1 MSHQCEMNG
10 FHQIDANS
18 DLVGAGRAQHRESDV
33 EQVLQEEGTMT
44 TILSVFAFASKSNNL
59 VLLHKSPVPPKLLS
73 PL

>member
-18 DLVGAGRAQHRESDV
+18 DLVGAGRAQHRESGV
-33 EQVLQEEGTMT
+33 EQVLQEEGTMA
-44 TILSVFAFASKSNNL
+44 TILSVFASKSNNL

>member
-18 DLVGAGRAQHRESDV
+18 DLVGAGKAQHRESGV
-33 EQVLQEEGTMT
+33 EQVLQEEGTMA
-44 TILSVFAFASKSNNL
+44 TILSVFASKSNNL

>member
-33 EQVLQEEGTMT
+33 EQVLQEEGIMA
-44 TILSVFAFASKSNNL
+44 TILSVFASKSNNL
-59 VLLHKSPVPPKLLS
+59 VLLPQGAI
-73 PL
+73 